1 VCRFERIRLRLFH
14 DAEAD
19 GRFTVHA
26 HEFAIVF
33 RADLCGTHVL
43 QPDRIAVP
51 IGQNQLIELRR
62 FLQAS
67 PHAHTELPLG
77 AFDPAGGHG
86 DVLCPERVFDVLHG
100 EEPRSESVGIQ
111 PDAHRI
117 PPSAVEHDA
126 GDAGQGRESILQLPL
141 GKVGHFEFGMPIAD
155 QRQPHDAVGF
165 AVLLHDQRRFNALRK
180 QVLHSRHAVA
190 HVVGRRIQVTRQRE
204 FEADGR

>member
-1 VCRFERIRLRLFH
+1 MQRPLDVDRAVERRDELHPFRKQRLHGRDGALDGACRFERIRLRLFH

-19 GRFTVHA
+19 GGFAVHA

-33 RADLCGTHVL
+33 RADLRGTHVL

-67 PHAHTELPLG
+67 THAHTELPLG

-100 EEPRSESVGIQ
+100 EEPRGESVGIQ
-111 PDAHRI
+111 PDPHRI
-117 PPSAVEHDA
+117 PAASVEHDA
-126 GDAGQGRESILQLPL
+126 GDAGQGRESILQLAF
-141 GKVGHFEFGMPIAD
+141 GKVRHFQLGVAVAD
-155 QRQPHDAVGF
+155 QRQPHDAV
-165 AVLLHDQRRFNALRK
+165 
-180 QVLHSRHAVA
+180 
-190 HVVGRRIQVTRQRE
+190 
-204 FEADGR
+204 